1 MSSNKSG
8 NNNVVWWFLVT
19 VILVSWSSLVSAESD
34 IRISGFLTTI
44 VTQGKN
50 DTDTPYANGM
60 ATKDLEWDTRD
71 NHVGIQFAS
80 TINPKMDVAA
90 QFISRG
96 GDYNYNLETDWA
108 YIDFKAFKNARF
120 RVGKY
125 KVPQFILSDY
135 LDVGYAYPWVRPP
148 QDVYGTN
155 PLIALNGVDL
165 LYKIDIYSSKLLF
178 DLFVGDGTHNTTI
191 PPRTVDYSQENFPPD
206 QAFPDEM
213 KGQQIL
219 FDTKNTRGAAI
230 KFASQSF
237 TMRAG
242 YFKTDVDASVGP
254 MELKDVPGAFGG
266 VGFTMDVADIIAYA
280 EFIRRNTDPQME
292 LAFPDQDAWY
302 VTLGYR
308 FGKFL
313 PTYTFSEIKPGLDKS
328 DLAVEEKS
336 QAVGFRYDIADS
348 ADIKFEALYVKPK
361 EGNHGLFD
369 DPVEKGTIYSA
380 SFDVIF

>member
-1 MSSNKSG
+1 
-8 NNNVVWWFLVT
+8 
-19 VILVSWSSLVSAESD
+19 
-34 IRISGFLTTI
+34 
-44 VTQGKN
+44 
-50 DTDTPYANGM
+50 
-60 ATKDLEWDTRD
+60 
-71 NHVGIQFAS
+71 
-80 TINPKMDVAA
+80 
-90 QFISRG
+90 
-96 GDYNYNLETDWA
+96 
-108 YIDFKAFKNARF
+108 
-120 RVGKY
+120 
-125 KVPQFILSDY
+125 
-135 LDVGYAYPWVRPP
+135 
-148 QDVYGTN
+148 
-155 PLIALNGVDL
+155 
-165 LYKIDIYSSKLLF
+165 
-178 DLFVGDGTHNTTI
+178 
-191 PPRTVDYSQENFPPD
+191 
-206 QAFPDEM
+206 
-213 KGQQIL
+213 
-219 FDTKNTRGAAI
+219 
-230 KFASQSF
+230 
-237 TMRAG
+237 MRAG